1 MDTALPSLPSGTVW
15 ITACTKHR
23 VATAPTNPPAARA
36 QAEDILAMLKPFD
49 PVINELIQAR
59 KDRPHIRFNV
69 RYERHLEALLPHL
82 SAMKNTV
89 VTHRDRGIVRLALD
103 DTAGA
108 LEDLEMCLF
117 LCRGLSIEP
126 GWLISRLVALA
137 THNIS
142 MQLVFNGLSTR
153 KWNETQLAVI
163 EKELSQFDWLA
174 LYHYAMRGT
183 RNETL
188 AFFQEMAGNR
198 LRTHKKF
205 DKFVMTD
212 VPKTVLWVPGALQE
226 NQNKIVR
233 LYDERVFALVNLKT
247 RTVDVRLA
255 KHFVIRR
262 FESKHLNE
270 VLASDLFYGQEN
282 LALKTARAQVANDL
296 ARLAVALERH
306 RRAEG
311 DYPEKLAALAPRFLA
326 KIPHDVMNGKP
337 LNYKRLN
344 DDYLLYSVGQNL
356 RDDGGLIVE
365 KDYHA
370 GDIRWFAKPKPQP
383 KPKAE

>member
-1 MDTALPSLPSGTVW
+1 
-15 ITACTKHR
+15 
-23 VATAPTNPPAARA
+23 
-36 QAEDILAMLKPFD
+36 
-49 PVINELIQAR
+49 
-59 KDRPHIRFNV
+59 
-69 RYERHLEALLPHL
+69 
-82 SAMKNTV
+82 
-89 VTHRDRGIVRLALD
+89 
-103 DTAGA
+103 
-108 LEDLEMCLF
+108 
-117 LCRGLSIEP
+117 
-126 GWLISRLVALA
+126 
-137 THNIS
+137 

-205 DKFVMTD
+205 ENYWWGDM
-212 VPKTVLWVPGALQE
+212 PIAVLWAPGALRK
-226 NQNKIVR
+226 NQNKLVR
-233 LYDERVFALVNLKT
+233 LYDERAFALVNLKT

-255 KHFVIRR
+255 KHFELHP

-270 VLASDLFYGQEN
+270 VLASESFFGPERI
-282 LALKTARAQVANDL
+282 APKTARAQVANDL

>member
-126 GWLISRLVALA
+126 GWLISHLVALA
-137 THNIS
+137 
-142 MQLVFNGLSTR
+142 TR

-212 VPKTVLWVPGALQE
+212 VPKTVL
-226 NQNKIVR
+226 
-233 LYDERVFALVNLKT
+233 
-247 RTVDVRLA
+247 
-255 KHFVIRR
+255 
-262 FESKHLNE
+262 
-270 VLASDLFYGQEN
+270 
-282 LALKTARAQVANDL
+282 
-296 ARLAVALERH
+296 
-306 RRAEG
+306 
-311 DYPEKLAALAPRFLA
+311 
-326 KIPHDVMNGKP
+326 
-337 LNYKRLN
+337 
-344 DDYLLYSVGQNL
+344 
-356 RDDGGLIVE
+356 
-365 KDYHA
+365 
-370 GDIRWFAKPKPQP
+370 
-383 KPKAE
+383 